1 MASSN
6 ASTADPAGLRS
17 YFGGPSEASADRTVF
32 RDIFNVLA
40 IVLIVNPSARC
51 SLRISAQSSTDNNS
65 LLLSARKAET
75 QTKGVKIRA
84 STRGQFSD
92 DADNWSLPG
101 GRNRPRLSID
111 EREQIMIGTAQGES
125 IRSMARRLGRAPSTV
140 MREIAHN
147 GVMRGYVG
155 RYRGRYRFG
164 ARRAGVDAKSGY
176 SARIAQL
183 RSEQRA
189 RRPKTGKLGRCPAL
203 RTEGQAWLVKKYS
216 P

>member
-40 IVLIVNPSARC
+40 IVLIGNPSARC

-92 DADNWSLPG
+92 DADRVG
-101 GRNRPRLSID
+101 
-111 EREQIMIGTAQGES
+111 
-125 IRSMARRLGRAPSTV
+125 RRLAKTLCGYLRHPRPGRFDWC
-140 MREIAHN
+140 H
-147 GVMRGYVG
+147 G
-155 RYRGRYRFG
+155 
-164 ARRAGVDAKSGY
+164 
-176 SARIAQL
+176 
-183 RSEQRA
+183 
-189 RRPKTGKLGRCPAL
+189 
-203 RTEGQAWLVKKYS
+203 
-216 P
+216 